1 MIRYAEERFLNIE
14 LIMEDESGLKIP
26 KSSVVNEK
34 FFISSERIHY
44 DRRKQ
49 QRKRCNACK
58 REWERR
64 ISRRKYL

>member
-34 FFISSERIHY
+34 FFIIPKEYITTGGNSSASGVML
-44 DRRKQ
+44 Q
-49 QRKRCNACK
+49 KRMGAP
-58 REWERR
+58 
-64 ISRRKYL
+64 YFTP